1 MDRTQKTRLS
11 AAGFSLI
18 EVLVALAVVSI
29 ALGALVGS
37 SSSNINTVSV
47 LRDRTVAHWVA
58 SNIANNYHIQGLW
71 PETGSSEGVVEMANA
86 TWRWRVNVD
95 ATQVAE
101 IRRLEI
107 SVLKDAETLT
117 TKGFAGQGAALVDF
131 LRRDL
136 TTAPL

>member
-1 MDRTQKTRLS
+1 MCRVRESRSS

-37 SSSNINTVSV
+37 SSSNINTVAA
-47 LRDRTVAHWVA
+47 LRDRTVAQWVA
-58 SNIANNYHIQGLW
+58 SNIANNYHIQSLW
-71 PETGSSEGVVEMANA
+71 PETGTSEGVVEMANA

-107 SVLKDAETLT
+107 SVLRDAETLT
-117 TKGFAGQGAALVDF
+117 KKEFADQGAALVDF

-136 TTAPL
+136 TTEPL